1 MHCLRRTTPVHS
13 PPVTRPYFDPRCT
26 DHPPT
31 HTHTHTH
38 TRQPLPIPAHHTQ
51 SQRVANQSRHAALLE
66 RQQHQASADAHAAA
80 PAPSIPAA
88 HPHCDP
94 FSPSRPGPAARRHR
108 RLSFSPRLMATRS
121 RMWRWVRGALAWVLR
136 NGPRARARARAHRLA
151 TESARLPARGRTTTR
166 HHCYPHP
173 REVCSRP
180 AAWCA
185 TASSAAHHYLNA
197 SSFRGAG

>member
-1 MHCLRRTTPVHS
+1 MGCFTFHFLGRCVVQVYNTSVHLESSNHPTRTHALA
-13 PPVTRPYFDPRCT
+13 YLC
-26 DHPPT
+26 
-31 HTHTHTH
+31 
-38 TRQPLPIPAHHTQ
+38 Q
-51 SQRVANQSRHAALLE
+51 SQHTT
-66 RQQHQASADAHAAA
+66 
-80 PAPSIPAA
+80 
-88 HPHCDP
+88 
-94 FSPSRPGPAARRHR
+94 PSRPVPEGIQARRASRAAGGSIKPAQMHTRPPRRRRSPLPTAICYHRRAPAARRHR

-151 TESARLPARGRTTTR
+151 TESARLPARGRTSTR

>member
-1 MHCLRRTTPVHS
+1 MGCFTFHFLGRCVVQVYNTSVHLESSNHPTRTHALAYLCQSQHTTPS
-13 PPVTRPYFDPRCT
+13 RPVPEGIQARRASRAAGSSIKPAQMHTRPP
-26 DHPPT
+26 
-31 HTHTHTH
+31 
-38 TRQPLPIPAHHTQ
+38 
-51 SQRVANQSRHAALLE
+51 
-66 RQQHQASADAHAAA
+66 

-94 FSPSRPGPAARRHR
+94 LSPSRPGPAARRHR